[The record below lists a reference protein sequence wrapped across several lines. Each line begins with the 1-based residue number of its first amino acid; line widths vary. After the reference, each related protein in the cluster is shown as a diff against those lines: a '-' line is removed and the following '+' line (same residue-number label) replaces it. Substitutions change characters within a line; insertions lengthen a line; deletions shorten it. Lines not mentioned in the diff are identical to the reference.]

1 MPTALLTQTSESR
14 LARPP
19 ARTRPPLKVI
29 LAAPRGFCAGVE
41 RAIFAVEE
49 ALLRFGKPVYVRR
62 PIVHNLAVV
71 RKLEAQ
77 GAVFVEELDQVPEG
91 AVVIFSAHGVSPEI
105 QREAKARSH
114 VAFDAVCPLVLKVH
128 RAVVRHHR
136 DGRHVLLIGHKGHP
150 EVEGTLGQLAR
161 GVVSVVNSAAE
172 IEALGLRPSAKVAYA
187 IQTTFSVN
195 EAAEI
200 VDAILA
206 RFADVAGPSG
216 SDICYAT
223 TNRQAAL
230 SAIAGEADAVIV
242 AGAAFSSNANR
253 LAELAREAGCGL
265 VQLVAEAAE
274 IDWDSLA
281 EIRTLGLTAAASTP
295 EESVK
300 EILNALGGRFQV
312 AIEERRQLEEKTTF
326 RSLRVA

>member
-1 MPTALLTQTSESR
+1 MATALLTQTDETR
-14 LARPP
+14 LARPL
-19 ARTRPPLKVI
+19 ARARPPLKVI

-41 RAIFAVEE
+41 RAILAVEE

-71 RKLEAQ
+71 RRLEAK
-77 GAVFVEELDQVPEG
+77 GAVFVEELDEIPEG
-91 AVVIFSAHGVSPEI
+91 AVVIFSAHGVSPQIEN
-105 QREAKARSH
+105 EAKARSL

-128 RAVVRHHR
+128 REVVRHHR
-136 DGRHVLLIGHKGHP
+136 DGRHILLIGHKGHP
-150 EVEGTLGQLAR
+150 EVEGTIGQLAQ
-161 GVVSVVNSAAE
+161 GSVSVVNSAAE
-172 IEALGLRPSAKVAYA
+172 IEALILPPSARVAYA
-187 IQTTFSVN
+187 IQTTFSIN

-200 VDAILA
+200 VDAIFA
-206 RFADVAGPSG
+206 RFADVAGPNG

-253 LAELAREAGCGL
+253 LAELARAAGCGS

-274 IDWDSLA
+274 IDWDALS

-300 EILNALGGRFQV
+300 EIINALGARFHMV
-312 AIEERRQLEEKTTF
+312 IEERRQVEEKTLF
-326 RSLRVA
+326 RPVRLA